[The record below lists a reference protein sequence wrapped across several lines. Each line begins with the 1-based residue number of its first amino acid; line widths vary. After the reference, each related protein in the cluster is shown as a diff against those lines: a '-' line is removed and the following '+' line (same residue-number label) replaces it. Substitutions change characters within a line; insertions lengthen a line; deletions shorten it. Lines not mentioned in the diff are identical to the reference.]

1 MRNLIVFLFLF
12 ALTFVFGQELNGR
25 VTVDFSK
32 ISTSNQQVFKTL
44 ENALNDFINKTV
56 WSDKTFKQNEKIK
69 CSFLITVNGYD
80 NNSQFETSI
89 QVQSS
94 RPIYNS
100 NYASPVLNLND
111 KDFNFQYTEFENL
124 VYSPNTFDSNLTA
137 VFAFYC
143 QVILGLDA
151 ETFSAGSGDSYFEV
165 AQNIASLGGTSGSK
179 GWAQTEKTQNRYF
192 LINDLISPAFKLFKD
207 RLFDYHFKG
216 LDTMTVNAKNTKNE
230 IVKAID
236 GIAKVFSV
244 RPSAYLLRVF
254 VDAKS
259 DEIVSIFS
267 DGPNVPV
274 DELVNNLNK
283 ISPTNSAKWALIKP

>member
-12 ALTFVFGQELNGR
+12 PLSFVFGQELNGR

-32 ISTSNQQVFKTL
+32 VSTSNPQVFKTL

-56 WSDKTFKQNEKIK
+56 WGDKTFKQNEKIK
-69 CSFLITVNGYD
+69 CSFLITINGYD
-80 NNSQFETSI
+80 NNNLFETSL

-151 ETFSAGSGDSYFEV
+151 ETFSAGSGDSYFEL

-216 LDTMTVNAKNTKNE
+216 LEDRKSTRLNSSHQCLSRM
-230 IVKAID
+230 
-236 GIAKVFSV
+236 
-244 RPSAYLLRVF
+244 PS
-254 VDAKS
+254 
-259 DEIVSIFS
+259 
-267 DGPNVPV
+267 
-274 DELVNNLNK
+274 
-283 ISPTNSAKWALIKP
+283 SA